1 MEFDRLGAFVPL
13 FPRENS
19 FYLYRFFFFSG
30 ILIMLEFIFYFIL
43 VLIRSHSAFLI
54 PDILD
59 EDIEAGSFPA
69 LPVAT

>member
-19 FYLYRFFFFSG
+19 FYLYRFFFSG
-30 ILIMLEFIFYFIL
+30 IFIMLEFFYFIL
-43 VLIRSHSAFLI
+43 VLIRSRSAFLI